1 MRISDWSSD
10 VCSSGLALYALRGL
24 GGKLCNPDRPTGS
37 WISIIGKAV
46 SKTTGFFIVMV
57 AVRLVDGYART
68 PPMLDQLVVFLFTV
82 AAVFQGAIWAREIIL
97 GFIEHRTTAE
107 HYRGEA
113 IVNAMGLIRL
123 LVRSE
128 EHTSEL
134 QSLMRNSYAV
144 F

>member
-1 MRISDWSSD
+1 MGYTVGWIQTNWFQILTAAG
-10 VCSSGLALYALRGL
+10 VAAAIVAALYALRGL

-82 AAVFQGAIWAREIIL
+82 AAAGDGDRAVP
-97 GFIEHRTTAE
+97 HRRAPGDRKST
-107 HYRGEA
+107 
-113 IVNAMGLIRL
+113 RL
-123 LVRSE
+123 
-128 EHTSEL
+128 
-134 QSLMRNSYAV
+134 NSSH
-144 F
+144 

>member
-1 MRISDWSSD
+1 
-10 VCSSGLALYALRGL
+10 
-24 GGKLCNPDRPTGS
+24 
-37 WISIIGKAV
+37 
-46 SKTTGFFIVMV
+46 MV

-123 LVRSE
+123 LVSVVVFAIAIVVLRSA

-134 QSLMRNSYAV
+134 QSLIRISYAV
-144 F
+144 FCLKKKTH